1 MSDVN
6 ALKPGRGT
14 SKTPKTIPIWTPM
27 KTCTPSHSSIRSAQ
41 GWVCA
46 TAQSIWTNG
55 KLAQASSAGLF
66 AVLLCV
72 SAFAMWSTVSTRQAA
87 ERAIASNT
95 LSDHYAAAATAV
107 AAEESLERKYRLEP
121 GPEVRR
127 RFDQATHD
135 MRAAMAL
142 VRRDGTAEDQR
153 IAAQVEGAYGP
164 YRAAIDRMFD
174 AADRGDT
181 TLVLKID
188 NDEVDPRF
196 EAIEGLVNKSA
207 DGHHA
212 AALADLAELK
222 RREAFNAQATPAVF
236 LIGFVFVVFFSTVL
250 RRTRAQLD
258 QQRTKAVHDALHD
271 ALTGLPNR
279 TLLADRF
286 EQSLRSG
293 TRNSS
298 TTALLLID
306 LDRFKEV
313 NDTLGHHVG
322 DQLLAQIGPR
332 LAGALRGADTVA
344 RLGGDEFAVLLPDVD
359 GLGGALDVAS
369 RLRAA
374 LAEAFKVEDVEL
386 DIDASIGVVISGIHG
401 NDAQTLLQHADIAM
415 YVAKQQKRGVVVY
428 DPESDDHSPERL
440 SLLGQLRRG
449 IERGELFLQYQPKI
463 DLKTR
468 EVVGVEALVRWQHP
482 DRGMVPPND
491 FIPLAEHTGLI
502 GPLTMSVLNMA
513 LAQAKVWADGGHHI
527 PVAVNISARNLSDDA
542 FAEKVKVL
550 LVKHAVPSGLL
561 EIEVTESAVML
572 EPEKSARI
580 LNELHAI
587 GIRIAIDDF
596 GAGYTSLAQLKNLPI
611 SELKID
617 KSFILTMHSNADDAM
632 IVKSMIDLGH
642 SLKMKVVAEG
652 IETAFALN
660 TLADLQC
667 DIGQGYH
674 LCRPAL
680 AQPLMLWYGQHA
692 VGPRPPTQQGP
703 KGNAQSSGFAA
714 LRAPPGRRDTSSAPR
729 GG

>member
-1 MSDVN
+1 
-6 ALKPGRGT
+6 
-14 SKTPKTIPIWTPM
+14 
-27 KTCTPSHSSIRSAQ
+27 
-41 GWVCA
+41 
-46 TAQSIWTNG
+46 
-55 KLAQASSAGLF
+55 
-66 AVLLCV
+66 
-72 SAFAMWSTVSTRQAA
+72 
-87 ERAIASNT
+87 
-95 LSDHYAAAATAV
+95 
-107 AAEESLERKYRLEP
+107 
-121 GPEVRR
+121 
-127 RFDQATHD
+127 
-135 MRAAMAL
+135 
-142 VRRDGTAEDQR
+142 
-153 IAAQVEGAYGP
+153 
-164 YRAAIDRMFD
+164 
-174 AADRGDT
+174 
-181 TLVLKID
+181 
-188 NDEVDPRF
+188 
-196 EAIEGLVNKSA
+196 
-207 DGHHA
+207 
-212 AALADLAELK
+212 
-222 RREAFNAQATPAVF
+222 
-236 LIGFVFVVFFSTVL
+236 VVFFSSIL

-286 EQSLRSG
+286 EQALRAG
-293 TRNSS
+293 ARTSS

-344 RLGGDEFAVLLPDVD
+344 RLGGDEFAVLLPEVD
-359 GLGGALDVAS
+359 GLEGALDVAS
-369 RLRAA
+369 RLRQA
-374 LAEAFKVEDVEL
+374 LADAFGVEDVEL

-401 NDAQTLLQHADIAM
+401 NDAQTLLQRADIAM

-428 DPESDDHSPERL
+428 DPENDDHSPERL

-482 DRGMVPPND
+482 ERGMVPPND

-513 LAQAKVWADGGHHI
+513 LAQVKVWSDAGDHI

-542 FAEKVKVL
+542 FAGKVKGL
-550 LVKHAVPSGLL
+550 LVEHAVAATLL
-561 EIEVTESAVML
+561 EVEVTESAVML
-572 EPEKSARI
+572 EPEKAARI

-632 IVKSMIDLGH
+632 IVKSMVDLGH
-642 SLKMKVVAEG
+642 SLNMKVVAEG
-652 IETAFALN
+652 IETAHAAN
-660 TLADLQC
+660 TVADLQC

-680 AQPLMLWYGQHA
+680 AEALMQWYGEHA
-692 VGPRPPTQQGP
+692 VGTRPTIKLVPN
-703 KGNAQSSGFAA
+703 GNVQASGLAA
-714 LRAPPGRRDTSSAPR
+714 LRAT
-729 GG
+729 

>member
-1 MSDVN
+1 M
-6 ALKPGRGT
+6 AK
-14 SKTPKTIPIWTPM
+14 
-27 KTCTPSHSSIRSAQ
+27 
-41 GWVCA
+41 
-46 TAQSIWTNG
+46 
-55 KLAQASSAGLF
+55 ASSAGLF
-66 AVLLCV
+66 AVLIGV
-72 SAFAMWSTVSTRQAA
+72 SGFAMWSAVSTRQVA

-127 RFDQATHD
+127 RFDKATEN
-135 MRAAMAL
+135 MRAAIEL

-153 IAAQVEGAYGP
+153 VADQVVASYGP
-164 YRAAIDRMFD
+164 YRQAIDRMFD
-174 AADRGDT
+174 AVDRGDAV
-181 TLVLKID
+181 LVLKID

-196 EAIEGLVNKSA
+196 DAIEGMVNKAS
-207 DGHHA
+207 DSHHA

-236 LIGFVFVVFFSTVL
+236 LIGFVFVAFFSSVL
-250 RRTRAQLD
+250 YRTRSQLD

-286 EQSLRSG
+286 EQALRAG
-293 TRNSS
+293 TRTSS

-344 RLGGDEFAVLLPDVD
+344 RLGGDEFAVLLPSVD
-359 GLGGALDVAS
+359 GLSGALDVAS
-369 RLRAA
+369 RLRQA
-374 LAEAFKVEDVEL
+374 LGKAFRVEGVEL
-386 DIDASIGVVISGIHG
+386 DIDASIGVVISGAHG
-401 NDAQTLLQHADIAM
+401 ADAQTLLQRADIAM

-428 DPESDDHSPERL
+428 DPENDDHSPERL

-468 EVVGVEALVRWQHP
+468 QVVGVEALVRWQHP

-491 FIPLAEHTGLI
+491 FIQLAEHTGLI
-502 GPLTMSVLNMA
+502 GPLTDAVLDMA
-513 LAQAKVWADGGHHI
+513 LAQVKVWADGGNRI

-542 FAEKVKVL
+542 FADKVKDL
-550 LVKHAVPSGLL
+550 LAKHDVASSLL
-561 EIEVTESAVML
+561 EVEVTESAVML
-572 EPEKSARI
+572 EPEKATRI
-580 LNELHAI
+580 LKELHSI
-587 GIRIAIDDF
+587 GVRIAIDDF

-617 KSFILTMHSNADDAM
+617 KSFILAMHSNADDAV

-642 SLKMKVVAEG
+642 SLNMKIVAEG
-652 IETAFALN
+652 IETSDLVN
-660 TLADLQC
+660 SLADLQC

-680 AQPLMLWYGQHA
+680 PETLMQWYCQHA
-692 VGPRPPTQQGP
+692 VGALPRTKLAPTGIVQ
-703 KGNAQSSGFAA
+703 
-714 LRAPPGRRDTSSAPR
+714 PPGLAVL
-729 GG
+729 GAN

>member
-1 MSDVN
+1 
-6 ALKPGRGT
+6 
-14 SKTPKTIPIWTPM
+14 M
-27 KTCTPSHSSIRSAQ
+27 KNNSPSIASIRSVQ
-41 GWVCA
+41 GRVYA
-46 TAQSIWTNG
+46 TAQALWASST
-55 KLAQASSAGLF
+55 LAKASSAGLF
-66 AVLLCV
+66 AVLIGV
-72 SAFAMWSTVSTRQAA
+72 SGFAMWSAVSTRQVA

-127 RFDQATHD
+127 RFDKATEN
-135 MRAAMAL
+135 MRAAIEL

-153 IAAQVEGAYGP
+153 VADQVVASYGP
-164 YRAAIDRMFD
+164 YRQAIDRLFD
-174 AADRGDT
+174 AVDRGDAV
-181 TLVLKID
+181 LVLKID

-196 EAIEGLVNKSA
+196 DAIEGMVNKAS
-207 DGHHA
+207 DSHHA

-236 LIGFVFVVFFSTVL
+236 LIGFVFVAFFSSVL
-250 RRTRAQLD
+250 YRTRSQLD

-286 EQSLRSG
+286 EQALRAG
-293 TRNSS
+293 TRTSS

-344 RLGGDEFAVLLPDVD
+344 RLGGDEFAVLLPSVD
-359 GLGGALDVAS
+359 GLSGALDVAS
-369 RLRAA
+369 RLRQA
-374 LAEAFKVEDVEL
+374 LGKAFRVEGVEL
-386 DIDASIGVVISGIHG
+386 DIDASIGVVISGAHG
-401 NDAQTLLQHADIAM
+401 ADAQTLLQRADIAM

-428 DPESDDHSPERL
+428 DPENDDHSPERL

-468 EVVGVEALVRWQHP
+468 QVVGVEALVRWQHP

-491 FIPLAEHTGLI
+491 FIQLAEHTGLI
-502 GPLTMSVLNMA
+502 GPLTDAVLDMA
-513 LAQAKVWADGGHHI
+513 LAQVKVWADGGNHI

-542 FAEKVKVL
+542 FADKVKDL
-550 LVKHAVPSGLL
+550 LAKHDVASSLL
-561 EIEVTESAVML
+561 EVEVTESAVML
-572 EPEKSARI
+572 EPEKATRI
-580 LNELHAI
+580 LKELHSI
-587 GIRIAIDDF
+587 GVRIAIDDF

-617 KSFILTMHSNADDAM
+617 KSFILAMHSNADDAV

-642 SLKMKVVAEG
+642 SLNMKIVAEG
-652 IETAFALN
+652 IETSDLVN
-660 TLADLQC
+660 SLADLQC

-680 AQPLMLWYGQHA
+680 PETLMQWYCQHA
-692 VGPRPPTQQGP
+692 VGALPRTKLAPTDIVQ
-703 KGNAQSSGFAA
+703 
-714 LRAPPGRRDTSSAPR
+714 PPGLAVL
-729 GG
+729 GAN

>member
-1 MSDVN
+1 
-6 ALKPGRGT
+6 
-14 SKTPKTIPIWTPM
+14 
-27 KTCTPSHSSIRSAQ
+27 
-41 GWVCA
+41 
-46 TAQSIWTNG
+46 
-55 KLAQASSAGLF
+55 LAKASSAGLF
-66 AVLLCV
+66 AVLIGV
-72 SAFAMWSTVSTRQAA
+72 SGFAMWSAVSTRQVA

-127 RFDQATHD
+127 RFDKATEN
-135 MRAAMAL
+135 MRAAIEL

-153 IAAQVEGAYGP
+153 VADQVVASYGP
-164 YRAAIDRMFD
+164 YRQAIDRLFD
-174 AADRGDT
+174 AVDRGDAV
-181 TLVLKID
+181 LVLKID

-196 EAIEGLVNKSA
+196 DAIEGMVNKAS
-207 DGHHA
+207 DSHHA

-236 LIGFVFVVFFSTVL
+236 LIGFVFVAFFSSVL
-250 RRTRAQLD
+250 YRTRSQLD

-286 EQSLRSG
+286 EQALRAG
-293 TRNSS
+293 TRTSS

-344 RLGGDEFAVLLPDVD
+344 RLGGDEFAVLLPSVD
-359 GLGGALDVAS
+359 GLSGALDVAS
-369 RLRAA
+369 RLRQA
-374 LAEAFKVEDVEL
+374 LGKAFRVEGVEL
-386 DIDASIGVVISGIHG
+386 DIDASIGVVISGAHG
-401 NDAQTLLQHADIAM
+401 ADAQTLLQRADIAM

-428 DPESDDHSPERL
+428 DPENDDHSPERL

-468 EVVGVEALVRWQHP
+468 QVVGVEALVRWQHP

-491 FIPLAEHTGLI
+491 FIQLAEHTGLI
-502 GPLTMSVLNMA
+502 GPLTDAVLDMA
-513 LAQAKVWADGGHHI
+513 LAQVKVWADGGNRI

-542 FAEKVKVL
+542 FADKVKDL
-550 LVKHAVPSGLL
+550 LAKHDVASSLL
-561 EIEVTESAVML
+561 EVEVTESAVML
-572 EPEKSARI
+572 EPEKATRI
-580 LNELHAI
+580 LKELHSI
-587 GIRIAIDDF
+587 GVRIAIDDF

-617 KSFILTMHSNADDAM
+617 KSFILAMHSNADDAV

-642 SLKMKVVAEG
+642 SLNMKIVAEG
-652 IETAFALN
+652 IETSDLVN
-660 TLADLQC
+660 SLADLQC

-680 AQPLMLWYGQHA
+680 PETLMQWYCQHA
-692 VGPRPPTQQGP
+692 VGALPRTKLAP
-703 KGNAQSSGFAA
+703 KGIVQ
-714 LRAPPGRRDTSSAPR
+714 PPGLAVL
-729 GG
+729 GAN

>member
-1 MSDVN
+1 
-6 ALKPGRGT
+6 
-14 SKTPKTIPIWTPM
+14 M
-27 KTCTPSHSSIRSAQ
+27 KTSTPTRASIRSVQ
-41 GWVCA
+41 GWFYA
-46 TAQSIWTNG
+46 TAREIWTSS

-66 AVLLCV
+66 AVLIGV
-72 SAFAMWSTVSTRQAA
+72 SAFAMWSAVATRQVA

-127 RFDQATHD
+127 RFDKATEG
-135 MRAAMAL
+135 MRAAMEL
-142 VRRDGTAEDQR
+142 VRRDGIAQDQR
-153 IAAQVEGAYGP
+153 IADQVAVAYGP
-164 YRAAIDRMFD
+164 YRQAIDRMFD
-174 AADRGDT
+174 AVDRGDT

-196 EAIEGLVNKSA
+196 EAIEGLVNKTA
-207 DGHHA
+207 DSHHA

-222 RREAFNAQATPAVF
+222 RREVSNARATPAVF
-236 LIGFVFVVFFSTVL
+236 LIGFILVVLFSSVL

-286 EQSLRSG
+286 EQALRAG
-293 TRNSS
+293 TRTSS

-332 LAGALRGADTVA
+332 LAGALRAGDTVA
-344 RLGGDEFAVLLPDVD
+344 RLGGDEFAVLLPEVD
-359 GLGGALDVAS
+359 GLSGALDVAS
-369 RLRAA
+369 RLREA
-374 LAEAFKVEDVEL
+374 LAEAFNVEDVEL
-386 DIDASIGVVISGIHG
+386 DVDASIGVVISGAHG
-401 NDAQTLLQHADIAM
+401 NDAQTLLQRADIAM

-428 DPESDDHSPERL
+428 DPENDDHSPERL

-449 IERGELFLQYQPKI
+449 IERGELFLQYQPKM
-463 DLKTR
+463 DLKTM

-513 LAQAKVWADGGHHI
+513 LAQVKVWADSGHHI
-527 PVAVNISARNLSDDA
+527 PVAVNISARNLSDDT
-542 FAEKVKVL
+542 FADKVKGL
-550 LVKHAVPSGLL
+550 LVEHAVASGLL
-561 EIEVTESAVML
+561 EVEVTESAVML
-572 EPEKSARI
+572 EPEKAARI

-587 GIRIAIDDF
+587 GVRIAIDDF

-617 KSFILTMHSNADDAM
+617 KSFILAMHSNADDAM

-642 SLKMKVVAEG
+642 SLNMKVVAEG
-652 IETAFALN
+652 IETAHAVN

-680 AQPLMLWYGQHA
+680 SEALMQWYGQRA
-692 VGPRPPTQQGP
+692 VGPQPPTTLAP
-703 KGNAQSSGFAA
+703 KGNVRSSGFAA
-714 LRAPPGRRDTSSAPR
+714 LRAT
-729 GG
+729 

>member
-1 MSDVN
+1 
-6 ALKPGRGT
+6 
-14 SKTPKTIPIWTPM
+14 M
-27 KTCTPSHSSIRSAQ
+27 KNNSPSGARIRSVQ
-41 GWVCA
+41 GRVYA
-46 TAQSIWTNG
+46 TAQALWASST
-55 KLAQASSAGLF
+55 LAKVSSAGLF
-66 AVLLCV
+66 AVLIGV
-72 SAFAMWSTVSTRQAA
+72 SGFAMWSAVSTRQVA

-95 LSDHYAAAATAV
+95 LSDHYATAATAV

-127 RFDQATHD
+127 RFDKVTKN
-135 MRAAMAL
+135 MRAAIEL

-153 IAAQVEGAYGP
+153 VADQVAASYGP
-164 YRAAIDRMFD
+164 YRQAIDRMFD
-174 AADRGDT
+174 AVDRGDAV
-181 TLVLKID
+181 LVLKID

-196 EAIEGLVNKSA
+196 DAIEGMVNKAA
-207 DGHHA
+207 DSHHA

-222 RREAFNAQATPAVF
+222 RREAFNALATPAVF
-236 LIGFVFVVFFSTVL
+236 LIGFAFVAFFSSVL
-250 RRTRAQLD
+250 YRTRAQLD

-286 EQSLRSG
+286 EQALRAG
-293 TRNSS
+293 TRTSS

-359 GLGGALDVAS
+359 GLSGALDVAS
-369 RLRAA
+369 RLRQA
-374 LAEAFKVEDVEL
+374 LGEAFRVEGVEL
-386 DIDASIGVVISGIHG
+386 DIDASIGVVISGAHG
-401 NDAQTLLQHADIAM
+401 ADAQTLLQHADIAM

-428 DPESDDHSPERL
+428 EPENDDHSPERL

-468 EVVGVEALVRWQHP
+468 QVVGVEALVRWQHP

-491 FIPLAEHTGLI
+491 FIQLAEHTGLI
-502 GPLTMSVLNMA
+502 GPLTDAVLDMA
-513 LAQAKVWADGGHHI
+513 LAQVKVWADGGNRI

-542 FAEKVKVL
+542 FADKVK
-550 LVKHAVPSGLL
+550 GLL
-561 EIEVTESAVML
+561 AKHDVASSLLEVEVTESAVML
-572 EPEKSARI
+572 EPEKATRI
-580 LNELHAI
+580 LKELHSI
-587 GIRIAIDDF
+587 GVRIAIDDF

-617 KSFILTMHSNADDAM
+617 KSFILAMHSNADDAV

-642 SLKMKVVAEG
+642 SLNMKIVAEG
-652 IETAFALN
+652 IETSDLVN
-660 TLADLQC
+660 SLADLQC

-680 AQPLMLWYGQHA
+680 PETLMQWYCQHA
-692 VGPRPPTQQGP
+692 VGALPRTKLAPTGIVQ
-703 KGNAQSSGFAA
+703 
-714 LRAPPGRRDTSSAPR
+714 PPGLAVFDAN
-729 GG
+729 

>member
-1 MSDVN
+1 MRS
-6 ALKPGRGT
+6 LQGWFYT
-14 SKTPKTIPIWTPM
+14 SARAIWT
-27 KTCTPSHSSIRSAQ
+27 SS
-41 GWVCA
+41 
-46 TAQSIWTNG
+46 T
-55 KLAQASSAGLF
+55 LAKASSASLF
-66 AVLLCV
+66 AVLIGV
-72 SAFAMWSTVSTRQAA
+72 SAFAMWSALSTRQVA

-95 LSDHYAAAATAV
+95 LSDHYAGAATAV
-107 AAEESLERKYRLEP
+107 ATEESLERKYRLEP

-127 RFDQATHD
+127 RFDKATED
-135 MRAAMAL
+135 MRAAMQL
-142 VRRDGTAEDQR
+142 VRRDGTVQDQR
-153 IAAQVEGAYGP
+153 VADQVAEAYGP
-164 YRAAIDRMFD
+164 YRQAIDRMFN

-181 TLVLKID
+181 ALVLKID

-196 EAIEGLVNKSA
+196 EAIEGLVNKAA
-207 DGHHA
+207 DTHHT

-236 LIGFVFVVFFSTVL
+236 LIGFVLVVFFSGVL

-258 QQRTKAVHDALHD
+258 QQRTRAVHDALHD

-286 EQSLRSG
+286 EQALRAG
-293 TRNSS
+293 KRTAS

-332 LAGALRGADTVA
+332 LAGALRAADTVA
-344 RLGGDEFAVLLPDVD
+344 RLGGDEFAVLLPEVD
-359 GLGGALDVAS
+359 GLSGALDVAS
-369 RLRAA
+369 RLREA
-374 LAEAFKVEDVEL
+374 LAEAFQVEGVEL
-386 DIDASIGVVISGIHG
+386 DVDASIGVVISGAHG
-401 NDAQTLLQHADIAM
+401 NDPQTLLQRADIAM

-428 DPESDDHSPERL
+428 DPENDDHSPERL

-463 DLKTR
+463 DLKTKQ
-468 EVVGVEALVRWQHP
+468 VVGVEALVRWQHP

-513 LAQAKVWADGGHHI
+513 LAQAKVWADSGHHI

-542 FAEKVKVL
+542 FADKVKGL
-550 LVKHAVPSGLL
+550 LAQHAVASGLL
-561 EIEVTESAVML
+561 EVEVTESAVML
-572 EPEKSARI
+572 EPDKATRI
-580 LNELHAI
+580 LNELHAM
-587 GIRIAIDDF
+587 GVRIAIDDF

-617 KSFILTMHSNADDAM
+617 KSFILAMESNADDAM

-642 SLKMKVVAEG
+642 SLNMKVVAEG
-652 IETAFALN
+652 IETAQAVN
-660 TLADLQC
+660 ALADLQC
-667 DIGQGYH
+667 DTGQGYH

-680 AQPLMLWYGQHA
+680 PEALMQWYGQHA
-692 VGPRPPTQQGP
+692 VGPRPPAQLSP
-703 KGNAQSSGFAA
+703 KVCDQSSGFATLIA
-714 LRAPPGRRDTSSAPR
+714 T
-729 GG
+729 

>member
-1 MSDVN
+1 
-6 ALKPGRGT
+6 
-14 SKTPKTIPIWTPM
+14 M
-27 KTCTPSHSSIRSAQ
+27 KNNSQSGASIRSVQ
-41 GWVCA
+41 GRVYA
-46 TAQSIWTNG
+46 TAQALWASST
-55 KLAQASSAGLF
+55 LAKVSSAGLF
-66 AVLLCV
+66 AVLIGV
-72 SAFAMWSTVSTRQAA
+72 SGFAMWSAVSTRQVA

-127 RFDQATHD
+127 RFDKATEN
-135 MRAAMAL
+135 MRAAIEL

-153 IAAQVEGAYGP
+153 VADQVAASYGP
-164 YRAAIDRMFD
+164 YRQAIDRLFD
-174 AADRGDT
+174 AVDRGDAV
-181 TLVLKID
+181 LVLKID

-196 EAIEGLVNKSA
+196 DAIEGMVNKAS
-207 DGHHA
+207 DSHHA

-236 LIGFVFVVFFSTVL
+236 LIGFVFVAFFSSVL
-250 RRTRAQLD
+250 YRTRSQLD

-286 EQSLRSG
+286 EQALRAG
-293 TRNSS
+293 TRTSS

-344 RLGGDEFAVLLPDVD
+344 RLGGDEFAVLLPSVD
-359 GLGGALDVAS
+359 GLSGALDVAS
-369 RLRAA
+369 RLRQA
-374 LAEAFKVEDVEL
+374 LGKAFRVEGVEL
-386 DIDASIGVVISGIHG
+386 DIDASIGVVISGAHG
-401 NDAQTLLQHADIAM
+401 ADAQTLLQRADIAM

-428 DPESDDHSPERL
+428 DPENDDHSPERL

-468 EVVGVEALVRWQHP
+468 QVVGVEALVRWQHP

-491 FIPLAEHTGLI
+491 FIQLAEHTGLI
-502 GPLTMSVLNMA
+502 GPLTDAVLDMA
-513 LAQAKVWADGGHHI
+513 LAQVKVWADGGNRI

-542 FAEKVKVL
+542 FADKVKDL
-550 LVKHAVPSGLL
+550 LAKHDVASSLL
-561 EIEVTESAVML
+561 EVEVTESAVML
-572 EPEKSARI
+572 EPEKATRI
-580 LNELHAI
+580 LKELHSI
-587 GIRIAIDDF
+587 GVRIAIDDF

-617 KSFILTMHSNADDAM
+617 KSFILAMHSNADDAV

-642 SLKMKVVAEG
+642 SLNMKIVAEG
-652 IETAFALN
+652 IETSDLVN
-660 TLADLQC
+660 SLADLQC

-680 AQPLMLWYGQHA
+680 PETLMQWYCQHA
-692 VGPRPPTQQGP
+692 VGALPRTKLAPTDIVQ
-703 KGNAQSSGFAA
+703 
-714 LRAPPGRRDTSSAPR
+714 PPGLAVL
-729 GG
+729 GAN

>member
-1 MSDVN
+1 
-6 ALKPGRGT
+6 
-14 SKTPKTIPIWTPM
+14 
-27 KTCTPSHSSIRSAQ
+27 
-41 GWVCA
+41 
-46 TAQSIWTNG
+46 
-55 KLAQASSAGLF
+55 
-66 AVLLCV
+66 
-72 SAFAMWSTVSTRQAA
+72 MWSAVSTRQVA

-121 GPEVRR
+121 GPDVRR
-127 RFDQATHD
+127 RFDKATDD
-135 MRAAMAL
+135 MRAAMEL
-142 VRRDGTAEDQR
+142 VRRNGTARDQA
-153 IAAQVEGAYGP
+153 IADQVAAAYGP
-164 YRAAIDRMFD
+164 YRRAIDRMFD

-196 EAIEGLVNKSA
+196 DAIENLVDKTA
-207 DGHHA
+207 DSHHA
-212 AALADLAELK
+212 AALADLAGLK
-222 RREAFNAQATPAVF
+222 QREAFNAQATPGVF
-236 LIGFVFVVFFSTVL
+236 LIGFVFVVLFSSVL

-286 EQSLRSG
+286 EQALRADKR
-293 TRNSS
+293 TSS

-359 GLGGALDVAS
+359 GLSGALDVAS
-369 RLRAA
+369 RLRGA

-401 NDAQTLLQHADIAM
+401 DDAQTLLQRADIAM
-415 YVAKQQKRGVVVY
+415 YVAKQQNRGVVMY
-428 DPESDDHSPERL
+428 DPENDDHSLERL

-502 GPLTMSVLNMA
+502 GQLTMSVLNMA
-513 LAQAKVWADGGHHI
+513 LAQVKVWADGGHHI
-527 PVAVNISARNLSDDA
+527 PVAVNISARNLADDA
-542 FAEKVKVL
+542 FADKVNGL
-550 LVKHAVPSGLL
+550 LVKHAVASSLL
-561 EIEVTESAVML
+561 EVEVTESAVML
-572 EPEKSARI
+572 EPEKAARI
-580 LNELHAI
+580 LNALHVI
-587 GIRIAIDDF
+587 GVRIAIDDF

-617 KSFILTMHSNADDAM
+617 KSFILTMHNNPDDAM
-632 IVKSMIDLGH
+632 IVKSMVDLGH
-642 SLKMKVVAEG
+642 SLNMKVVAEG
-652 IETAFALN
+652 IETAYAVN

-667 DIGQGYH
+667 DIGQGYY

-680 AQPLMLWYGQHA
+680 AEAMMQWYSQHA
-692 VGPRPPTQQGP
+692 VDPRPPTNLAP
-703 KGNAQSSGFAA
+703 KGNVQLSGFAA
-714 LRAPPGRRDTSSAPR
+714 LRAT
-729 GG
+729 

>member
-1 MSDVN
+1 V
-6 ALKPGRGT
+6 AAREV
-14 SKTPKTIPIWTPM
+14 W
-27 KTCTPSHSSIRSAQ
+27 SSNR
-41 GWVCA
+41 
-46 TAQSIWTNG
+46 
-55 KLAQASSAGLF
+55 LARASSAGLF
-66 AVLLCV
+66 AVLIGV
-72 SAFAMWSTVSTRQAA
+72 SSFAMWSAVSTRRSA

-127 RFDQATHD
+127 RFDKVSTDLQ
-135 MRAAMAL
+135 AAMAL
-142 VRRDGTAEDQR
+142 VRRDGDAQDQAVADQV
-153 IAAQVEGAYGP
+153 AAAYGP
-164 YRAAIDRMFD
+164 YQEAIDRLFG
-174 AADRGDT
+174 AADRGEAA
-181 TLVLKID
+181 LVLQID

-196 EAIEGLVNKSA
+196 EAIEGLVNNAA
-207 DGHHA
+207 DNHYA

-222 RREAFNAQATPAVF
+222 RRDAFNAQATPAVF
-236 LIGFVFVVFFSTVL
+236 LIGFVLVIFFSSVL

-286 EQSLRSG
+286 EQALRAG
-293 TRNSS
+293 ERASS

-332 LAGALRGADTVA
+332 LAEVLRSADTVA
-344 RLGGDEFAVLLPDVD
+344 RLGGDEFAVLLPAAD
-359 GLGGALDVAS
+359 GLTGALEVAS
-369 RLRAA
+369 RLREA
-374 LAEAFKVEDVEL
+374 LAEAFRVEDVEL
-386 DIDASIGVVISGIHG
+386 DIDASIGVVISGAHG
-401 NDAQTLLQHADIAM
+401 DDSQTLLQRADIAM

-428 DPESDDHSPERL
+428 DPENDDHSPERL

-449 IERGELFLQYQPKI
+449 IERGELLLHYQPKI
-463 DLKTR
+463 NLKTK

-482 DRGMVPPND
+482 ERGTVAPSD

-513 LAQAKVWADGGHHI
+513 LAQAKAWADDGHHL
-527 PVAVNISARNLSDDA
+527 PVAVNISARNLIDDE
-542 FAEKVKVL
+542 FANKVKHL
-550 LVKHAVPSGLL
+550 LAEHSVAAGLL
-561 EIEVTESAVML
+561 EVEVTESAVML
-572 EPEKSARI
+572 EPERAARV
-580 LNELHAI
+580 LHQLHAI
-587 GIRIAIDDF
+587 GVRIAIDDF

-617 KSFILTMHSNADDAM
+617 KSFILTMHSNADDAT
-632 IVKSMIDLGH
+632 IVKSMVDLGH
-642 SLKMKVVAEG
+642 SLNMKVVAEG
-652 IETAFALN
+652 IETAQALA
-660 TLADLQC
+660 TLGELQC

-680 AQPLMLWYGQHA
+680 ADALMHWYRQRA
-692 VGPRPPTQQGP
+692 VRPGLPSDAPTTRRP
-703 KGNAQSSGFAA
+703 SGFAA
-714 LRAPPGRRDTSSAPR
+714 LRAT
-729 GG
+729 

>member
-1 MSDVN
+1 M
-6 ALKPGRGT
+6 KT
-14 SKTPKTIPIWTPM
+14 STSSRSGSRSIQSWIYAMARNIWT
-27 KTCTPSHSSIRSAQ
+27 S
-41 GWVCA
+41 
-46 TAQSIWTNG
+46 NE
-55 KLAQASSAGLF
+55 LARASSAGLF
-66 AVLLCV
+66 AVLIGV
-72 SAFAMWSTVSTRQAA
+72 SSFAMWSAVSTRQSA

-127 RFDQATHD
+127 RFDKATSD
-135 MRAAMAL
+135 LQMAMKL
-142 VRRDGTAEDQR
+142 VRRDGTEQDQ
-153 IAAQVEGAYGP
+153 AVADQVAGAYGP
-164 YRAAIDRMFD
+164 YQQAIDRMFG
-174 AADRGDT
+174 AADRGDSA
-181 TLVLKID
+181 LVLQID

-196 EAIEGLVNKSA
+196 ETIEGLVNKAA
-207 DGHHA
+207 DSHHA
-212 AALADLAELK
+212 AALGDLAELK

-236 LIGFVFVVFFSTVL
+236 LVGFVLVILFSSVL

-258 QQRTKAVHDALHD
+258 QQRTNAVHNALHD

-286 EQSLRSG
+286 EQALRAG
-293 TRNSS
+293 NRDAT

-332 LAGALRGADTVA
+332 LAGVLRGADTVA
-344 RLGGDEFAVLLPDVD
+344 RLGGDEFAVLLPAVD
-359 GLGGALDVAS
+359 GLTGALDVAS
-369 RLRAA
+369 RLRDA
-374 LAEAFKVEDVEL
+374 LTEAFRVEDVEL
-386 DIDASIGVVISGIHG
+386 DIDASIGVVISGAHG
-401 NDAQTLLQHADIAM
+401 DDAQTLLQRADIAM

-428 DPESDDHSPERL
+428 DPENDDHSPERL

-449 IERGELFLQYQPKI
+449 IERGELFLHYQPKI
-463 DLKTR
+463 NLKTR

-482 DRGMVPPND
+482 ERGVVPPID

-527 PVAVNISARNLSDDA
+527 PVAVNISARNLTDDE
-542 FAEKVKVL
+542 FANKVKRL
-550 LVKHAVPSGLL
+550 LDEHAVASGLL
-561 EIEVTESAVML
+561 EVEVTESAVML
-572 EPEKSARI
+572 EPERAAQI
-580 LNELHAI
+580 LNQLHAI
-587 GIRIAIDDF
+587 GVRIAIDDF

-617 KSFILTMHSNADDAM
+617 KSFILTMHSNSDDAM
-632 IVKSMIDLGH
+632 IVKSMVDLGH
-642 SLKMKVVAEG
+642 SLNMKVVAEG
-652 IETAFALN
+652 IETAQAVNAL
-660 TLADLQC
+660 TDLQC

-680 AQPLMLWYGQHA
+680 ADALMHWYSL
-692 VGPRPPTQQGP
+692 RPVRPGLP
-703 KGNAQSSGFAA
+703 DNLPAKRNGQSSGFAVLNA
-714 LRAPPGRRDTSSAPR
+714 S
-729 GG
+729 